1 MRPCLAHNFCT
12 VPFFRKSFRAKILLN
27 TNKILRRDFS
37 FVENFYYTLILCGDV
52 IRSDVIVSFFLGCFC
67 RILVLKNLRRDFF
80 SLRNI
85 VG

>member
-52 IRSDVIVSFFLGCFC
+52 IRSDVIVSFFLGC

>member
-27 TNKILRRDFS
+27 TNKILGRDFS

-52 IRSDVIVSFFLGCFC
+52 IRSDVIVVVS
-67 RILVLKNLRRDFF
+67 
-80 SLRNI
+80 
-85 VG
+85 